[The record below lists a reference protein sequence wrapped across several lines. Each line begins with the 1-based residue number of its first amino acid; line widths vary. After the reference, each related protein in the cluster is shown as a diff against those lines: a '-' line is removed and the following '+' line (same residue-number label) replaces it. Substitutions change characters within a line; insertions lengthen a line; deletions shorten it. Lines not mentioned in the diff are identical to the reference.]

1 MISFIKGKLVHIYE
15 NVIIV
20 ENNGIG
26 YEIFVPVS
34 VIGNMPLVGSEVM
47 IYTYMHVRE
56 DALQLFG
63 FLDRDTLEIFK
74 LLITVSGIG
83 PKGAIGVLGTLS
95 ADDIRYAVMAEDA
108 KTIAKAPGIG
118 AKTASKVVIE
128 LKDKLKM
135 RDVAENISSEIDGQ
149 QSIFDDGGSKQA
161 VSDAIEALVALG
173 YSATEAIKAVRKADA
188 GDDVTVEEL
197 LKLSLKYLYS

>member
-161 VSDAIEALVALG
+161 VSDAIEALVH
-173 YSATEAIKAVRKADA
+173 SVIPQRKRLRQSEKLMQ
-188 GDDVTVEEL
+188 VTML
-197 LKLSLKYLYS
+197 RLKNC

>member
-1 MISFIKGKLVHIYE
+1 MISFVKGKLVYIYE
-15 NVIIV
+15 NTIIV

-26 YEIFVPVS
+26 YEIFVPMS
-34 VIGNMPLVGSEVM
+34 VIGNMPQIGSEVM
-47 IYTYMHVRE
+47 IYTYMNVRE

-63 FLDRDTLEIFK
+63 FLDRDTLEVFK

-135 RDVAENISSEIDGQ
+135 RDVAEDIKSEIDGQ
-149 QSIFDDGGSKQA
+149 QSIFEKDDTKQA
-161 VSDAIEALVALG
+161 VSDAIEALAALG
-173 YSATEAIKAVRKADA
+173 YSATEATKAVRKADK
-188 GDDVTVEEL
+188 GDSVTVEEL
-197 LKLSLKYLYS
+197 LKLSLKYLY

>member
-83 PKGAIGVLGTLS
+83 PKVAIGVLGTLS

-135 RDVAENISSEIDGQ
+135 RDVAENISSEIDWQ

-161 VSDAIEALVALG
+161 VSDAIEALVSLG
-173 YSATEAIKAVRKADA
+173 YSATEATKAVRKADA

>member
-161 VSDAIEALVALG
+161 ISDAIEALVSLG
-173 YSATEAIKAVRKADA
+173 YSATEATKAVRKADA

>member
-1 MISFIKGKLVHIYE
+1 MISFVKGKLVYIYE
-15 NVIIV
+15 NTIIV

-26 YEIFVPVS
+26 YEIFVPMS
-34 VIGNMPLVGSEVM
+34 VIGNMPQIGSEVM
-47 IYTYMHVRE
+47 IYTYMNVRE

-63 FLDRDTLEIFK
+63 FLDRDTLEVFK

-118 AKTASKVVIE
+118 ANTASKVVIE

-135 RDVAENISSEIDGQ
+135 RDVAPDIKSEIDGQ
-149 QSIFDDGGSKQA
+149 QSIFEDNSKQA
-161 VSDAIEALVALG
+161 VSDAIEALAALG
-173 YSATEAIKAVRKADA
+173 YSATEATKAVRKADT
-188 GDDVTVEEL
+188 GEDTTVEEL
-197 LKLSLKYLYS
+197 LKQSLKYLYS